1 MPRCNRHARLKKW
14 IIDALGDKVLTTIEI
29 QEAISN
35 RSYIMNGHNRKVK
48 STPTTQRLTQVL
60 RVNKEFVRVNEKKT
74 YPALWRLENV

>member
-35 RSYIMNGHNRKVK
+35 RSYNNRKVK
-48 STPTTQRLTQVL
+48 SAPTTQRLTQVL

-74 YPALWRLENV
+74 YPALWALKNT

>member
-1 MPRCNRHARLKKW
+1 MPKMNKHARLKKW

-35 RSYIMNGHNRKVK
+35 RSYNNRKVK
-48 STPTTQRLTQVL
+48 SAPTTQRLTQVL

-74 YPALWRLENV
+74 YPAVWRLENV